1 LFTFPQAAHTV
12 TMSNRA
18 KKSGIGYAV
27 EKKME
32 DVSIFDKYICFCYA
46 QIVYIIFWIQ
56 DVWKRSC

>member
-1 LFTFPQAAHTV
+1 
-12 TMSNRA
+12 MSNRA

-32 DVSIFDKYICFCYA
+32 DVSIFDNYICFCYA
-46 QIVYIIFWIQ
+46 QIVNIIFWIQ